1 MGELSVYSELLSIGN
16 DSYNLL
22 DSYSHSVNKDVG
34 DRQIDLESSYVNH
47 LAPYLDKLCRAK
59 MMVTDRVEQLK
70 QYIDALKRT
79 NETANQRYAQSYN
92 INDQLAQYK
101 HHITIDEETS
111 DSIENEILA
120 NIEKAQKAIS
130 AELFDK
136 FINHIQRNETGKL
149 IDLSKY
155 INMNKMNNMMMMN
168 NANVNR
174 GMSMNMNRSSSRNM
188 NPMNGNMNGNMNR
201 NNNSPNN
208 NIIRQRPLRSRH
220 TRQSI
225 ATQTNL
231 QRQQQQQ
238 QQLRNGH
245 AMQQQ
250 SQVQQQQQQQQQVG
264 SPNSQRKPPLI
275 SSQPQRSPN
284 GAGVG
289 SVGRGG
295 RAPRSH
301 FPQQQQ

>member
-1 MGELSVYSELLSIGN
+1 
-16 DSYNLL
+16 
-22 DSYSHSVNKDVG
+22 
-34 DRQIDLESSYVNH
+34 
-47 LAPYLDKLCRAK
+47 
-59 MMVTDRVEQLK
+59 
-70 QYIDALKRT
+70 
-79 NETANQRYAQSYN
+79 
-92 INDQLAQYK
+92 
-101 HHITIDEETS
+101 
-111 DSIENEILA
+111 
-120 NIEKAQKAIS
+120 
-130 AELFDK
+130 
-136 FINHIQRNETGKL
+136 
-149 IDLSKY
+149 
-155 INMNKMNNMMMMN
+155 MN

-174 GMSMNMNRSSSRNM
+174 GMSMNMNRSSSRNV

-250 SQVQQQQQQQQQVG
+250 SQVQQQQQQQVG

-289 SVGRGG
+289 SGGRGG

-301 FPQQQQ
+301 FPQQQQRPTRRPQTRNMYPSYQQ